1 MRVSQSQYRI
11 PLFVT
16 AGMLVGFLAGFAWQH
31 FQGAAT
37 RASLDRA
44 EHELVFL
51 RLEATLGAAA
61 VEAGRGGYETARQR
75 ASEFFTGLQQ
85 EIGHAPEQARP
96 ALSEIL
102 DRRDAMITAL
112 SRNDP
117 QSAPLLAQLVL
128 RFRSAF
134 GRPVGPGDGTLPAP
148 TTAPADS
155 PAAQVVPA
163 THAGSLWVMAV

>member
-11 PLFVT
+11 PLVVT
-16 AGMLVGFLAGFAWQH
+16 AGVLVGFLAGFAWQQ

-37 RASLDRA
+37 RDAFARA

-61 VEAGRGGYETARQR
+61 IEAGRGGYETARQR

-85 EIGHAPEQARP
+85 EVDRAPEQAQP
-96 ALSEIL
+96 ALREIL
-102 DRRDAMITAL
+102 ERRDGMITAL

-117 QSAPLLAQLVL
+117 QSAPLLGQLFL

-134 GRPVGPGDGTLPAP
+134 DRPVGPGDGTLPAP
-148 TTAPADS
+148 TAPAADS
-155 PAAQVVPA
+155 AAP
-163 THAGSLWVMAV
+163 